1 MARFPIPITLPGLH
15 EGRAPSIRRPST
27 AMVVLSF
34 CLMLVGILGGLA
46 LSLQWQV
53 RSAPG
58 QAPVVRQGSDRAAI
72 GQTIARLESE
82 QTDLK
87 RQVTDLRA
95 QLTDLQDNG
104 ASRKANLDG
113 INEALNRERMAAGA
127 VPLVGPGIVASYD
140 DSTSPVLGPNE
151 DPANYI
157 LHDYDLRDVL
167 NALWAAGA
175 EAISIN
181 GERIMANSSLYC
193 VGTTVICNATR
204 LSPPYVVSAIGSPDD
219 LEAALR
225 GSAQVEPLNQRALI
239 YDLAIEIRK
248 EPEVVVPAYNGS
260 YVFHYAE
267 TGDAGP

>member
-1 MARFPIPITLPGLH
+1 
-15 EGRAPSIRRPST
+15 
-27 AMVVLSF
+27 MVVLSF

-53 RSAPG
+53 RGAPG
-58 QAPVVRQGSDRAAI
+58 QQPVVRQGSDRAAI
-72 GQTIARLESE
+72 AQTITRLETE

-87 RQVTDLRA
+87 RQVADLRS
-95 QLTDLQDNG
+95 QLTTLQDNVV
-104 ASRKANLDG
+104 SRKANLDG
-113 INEALNRERMAAGA
+113 INEALARERIAAGA
-127 VPLVGPGIVASYD
+127 VPLVGPGLVASYD
-140 DSTSPVLGPNE
+140 DSTSPVVSPNE

-204 LSPPYVVSAIGSPDD
+204 LSPPYVVSAIGPADEM
-219 LEAALR
+219 EAALR

-239 YDLAIEIRK
+239 YDLPIEIRK
-248 EPEVVVPAYNGS
+248 EAEVAVPAYNGS
-260 YVFHYAE
+260 YVFHYAG
-267 TGDAGP
+267 TGDTEP